1 MGLFSCWKKQK
12 RDLNVYCWQVMDHIH
27 YYLDFKKTNHQERIA
42 FLEFAIKAVGLD
54 IAGACISE
62 FLCEEVDSTKL
73 LGLFPILRPP
83 TPLSKI
89 KDFSTDEK
97 TVVTLPYDW
106 RKAINAVM
114 DIQREGFL
122 KGENDT
128 NGIYI
133 PEFDMVIVVNGRHH
147 FSAAAASHK
156 KPAVSVEVYPL
167 KEVFSEMKVSQD
179 GANWVIGDKT
189 YPILDGRFAVLYL
202 LAQEL
207 DGLKNSSPTDQV
219 VDPQRRM

>member
-1 MGLFSCWKKQK
+1 
-12 RDLNVYCWQVMDHIH
+12 MDHIH
-27 YYLDFKKTNHQERIA
+27 YYFDFEKANDHEKIA

-62 FLCEEVDSTKL
+62 FLRKDVDSTKL
-73 LGLFPILRPP
+73 LGLFPILRSQNPV
-83 TPLSKI
+83 SKI

-106 RKAINAVM
+106 RKAINAAM

-128 NGIYI
+128 NGIFI

-147 FSAAAASHK
+147 FSVAAAAHK

-179 GANWVIGDKT
+179 GANWVIGKEM
-189 YPILDGRFAVLYL
+189 YPIFDPRFAVLYL

-219 VDPQRRM
+219 VDPQCHT